1 MNAFILLFSF
11 FGLPKF
17 ALSAE
22 LMVVGNNFSVPATQQ
37 ISFVPLKKSVLPSF
51 IKVHNPKVLDLR
63 DIQSSV
69 KSQGQR
75 GACTYFTISSLVESI
90 IKKSLNKEI
99 DISEEY
105 IAWVGKAKKG
115 MRSNEE
121 DSSVAVNAV
130 ALQEFGFMLESDLPY
145 QQSWFDKGAAC
156 EGQRDAT
163 NIDPICYSHSGPD
176 QEKLKRIISGKNF
189 VFESVNSSSLD
200 VIKALSARGIPVT
213 VSILAH
219 PKTWSNSVKSGE
231 IAMTNEMKEECL
243 KKVVRCSGHAALIV
257 GYNLLDKKFLIKNS
271 WGESWGDKGYGSI
284 SFDYLDQM
292 SSRLFL
298 TGYLANK
305 LELPE
310 H

>member
-1 MNAFILLFSF
+1 MNIFILLFSF
-11 FGLPKF
+11 LALPKI

-22 LMVVGNNFSVPATQQ
+22 VMVVGNNFTVPATQQ
-37 ISFVPLKKSVLPSF
+37 ITFVPLKKSVSDKF
-51 IKVHNPKVLDLR
+51 IKDHNPKILDLR

-75 GACTYFTISSLVESI
+75 GACTYFVISSLVESI
-90 IKKSLNKEI
+90 IKKSLHREI

-105 IAWVGKAKKG
+105 IAWAGKVKKG
-115 MRSNEE
+115 MRANEE

-145 QQSWFDKGAAC
+145 QQSWFDKGAIC
-156 EGQRDAT
+156 EGKRDAT
-163 NIDPICYSHSGPD
+163 NIDPICYSHTGPD
-176 QEKLKRIISGKNF
+176 QEKAKRIVEAKNF

-231 IAMTNEMKEECL
+231 IVMTNEMKEECQ

-257 GYNLLDKKFLIKNS
+257 GYNLVDKKFLIKNS
-271 WGESWGDKGYGSI
+271 WGEDWGDRGYGSI

-298 TGYLANK
+298 TGHLKGN
-305 LELPE
+305 LELPKN
-310 H
+310 